1 MASELR
7 EKLNNIVED
16 YKECEVLAKSIG
28 SNDVYKGTTASADDI
43 LLGKTAYSNGTLL
56 EGTLELKNTSMVSTT
71 CAGKYISNTEYTST
85 LYKRIKKIDG
95 TLKVEGSCNGLFA
108 GCEELEEAPNLD
120 FSSVTTEASFDCMF
134 LGCTKL
140 TKVPVYNPPKKFGSA
155 RAMFKNCISLTTI
168 PAFDF
173 YNLDNMYQMF
183 YGCTNLVNLS
193 RFYIVQ
199 GGVGNMQDAFT
210 GCNSLSDA
218 SLNYI
223 LELIVRLESGFS
235 SLPHPRTLKT
245 IGLTAEQV
253 ERCKTL
259 SNWSTFESMNK
270 WGTGYAEV

>member
-16 YKECEVLAKSIG
+16 YQESLILAKSM
-28 SNDVYKGTTASADDI
+28 SSKDVYRGTTATAGDI
-43 LLGKTAYSNGTLL
+43 IAGKTAYSNGAYI
-56 EGTLELKNTSMVSTT
+56 EGTLELMNTSIVNTT
-71 CAGKYISNTEYTST
+71 TAGKYVSNTEYTST

-140 TKVPVYNPPKKFGSA
+140 TKMPVYNPPKKFGSA

-183 YGCTNLVNLS
+183 YGCTNLVNLPT
-193 RFYIVQ
+193 FNIVQ
-199 GGVGNMQDAFT
+199 GGVGNLQEAFT
-210 GCNSLSDA
+210 GCSKLSDA
-218 SLNYI
+218 SLNNI
-223 LELIVRLESGFS
+223 LGLIIRIESGFS
-235 SLPHPRTLKT
+235 SLPHGRTLQA
-245 IGLTAEQV
+245 IGLTIEQV
-253 ERCKTL
+253 TRCKTL

>member
-7 EKLNNIVED
+7 KKLNNIAED
-16 YKECEVLAKSIG
+16 YQESLILAKSVG
-28 SNDVYKGTTASADDI
+28 STKVYNGTTATAGDI
-43 LLGKTAYSNGTLL
+43 LAGKTAYSNGSFV
-56 EGTLELKNTSMVSTT
+56 EGTLELKNTSIVNTT
-71 CAGKYISNTEYTST
+71 TAGKYVSTTEYTST
-85 LYKRIKKIDG
+85 LYKKIKKIDG

-140 TKVPVYNPPKKFGSA
+140 TKVPVYNPPKKFGSGKC
-155 RAMFKNCISLTTI
+155 MFKNCISLTTI
-168 PAFDF
+168 PAFDY
-173 YNLDNMYQMF
+173 YNLGNMYQMF

-193 RFYIVQ
+193 RFYIAP
-199 GGVGNMQDAFT
+199 GKVGNMQDAFT
-210 GCNSLSDA
+210 GCNNLSDA

-235 SLPHPRTLKT
+235 SLPHGRTLKT

-253 ERCKTL
+253 ERCKTQYYWAQFDAL
-259 SNWSTFESMNK
+259 TN
-270 WGTGYAEV
+270 WGTGY